1 MALHRGSSVSICTN
15 KSEVIFL
22 QPKELDV
29 VLLQDGREVTVLEV
43 LGNDEFYVEYD
54 MPDKDDCEWF
64 TVKPEQI
71 EKIIWSSK
79 S

>member
-1 MALHRGSSVSICTN
+1 MICVSSWISN
-15 KSEVIFL
+15 SKVIFL
-22 QPKELDV
+22 TPKELDV
-29 VLLQDGREVTVLEV
+29 VLLKDGREVTVLEA
-43 LGNDEFYVEYD
+43 LGTDEVYVEYD

-64 TVKPEQI
+64 TITPEQI

>member
-1 MALHRGSSVSICTN
+1 MTCVSSWISN
-15 KSEVIFL
+15 SKVIFL
-22 QPKELDV
+22 TPKGLDV
-29 VLLQDGREVTVLEV
+29 VLLKDGREVTVLEV
-43 LGNDEFYVEYD
+43 LGTDEIYVEYV

>member
-1 MALHRGSSVSICTN
+1 MT
-15 KSEVIFL
+15 
-22 QPKELDV
+22 PKELDV
-29 VLLQDGREVTVLEV
+29 VLLKDGREVTVLEV
-43 LGNDEFYVEYD
+43 LGPMRFIVEYV

>member
-1 MALHRGSSVSICTN
+1 M
-15 KSEVIFL
+15 IFL

>member
-1 MALHRGSSVSICTN
+1 M
-15 KSEVIFL
+15 

-43 LGNDEFYVEYD
+43 LGNGEFYVEYD

-64 TVKPEQI
+64 TVAPGQI
-71 EKIIWSSK
+71 EKIIWSSQ

>member
-1 MALHRGSSVSICTN
+1 M
-15 KSEVIFL
+15 IFL
-22 QPKELDV
+22 TPKELDV
-29 VLLQDGREVTVLEV
+29 VLLKDGREVTVLEI
-43 LGNDEFYVEYD
+43 LGTDEIYVEYD

>member
-1 MALHRGSSVSICTN
+1 MICVSSWISN
-15 KSEVIFL
+15 SKVIFL
-22 QPKELDV
+22 TPKGLDV
-29 VLLQDGREVTVLEV
+29 VLLKDGREVTVLEV
-43 LGNDEFYVEYD
+43 LGTDEVYVEYD

-64 TVKPEQI
+64 IITPEQI